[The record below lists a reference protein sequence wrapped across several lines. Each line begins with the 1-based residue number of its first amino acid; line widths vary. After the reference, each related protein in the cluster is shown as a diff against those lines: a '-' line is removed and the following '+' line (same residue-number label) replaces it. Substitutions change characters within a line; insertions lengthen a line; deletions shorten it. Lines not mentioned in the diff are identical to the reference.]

1 MMGYKGLKLASQVWI
16 LNANYIAK
24 KLSQKYKIL
33 YTGKNNNVAHECII
47 DIRPIKEKT
56 GISEEDIAKRL
67 IDYGFHAPTM
77 SWPVSGTIM
86 IEPTESENLE
96 EIDRFCNTLLNI
108 KAEIDKIENNK
119 FDKIDNPIK
128 NAPHTYLE
136 LSADEWKHSYSREQA
151 AFPKKYL
158 RDYKYWSPV
167 ARVDNVFGDRNLVCS
182 CPSMDEYKDEA
193 A

>member
-1 MMGYKGLKLASQVWI
+1 MMGAQGLKLASEISI
-16 LNANYIAK
+16 LNANYISKRLSK
-24 KLSQKYKIL
+24 KFKVL
-33 YTGKNNNVAHECII
+33 YTGKNGNVAHECII
-47 DIRPIKEKT
+47 DIRPIKEKS

-77 SWPVSGTIM
+77 SWPVAGTIM

-96 EIDRFCNTLLNI
+96 EIDRFCDAMLSI
-108 KAEIDKIENNK
+108 KEEIDKVDSGLFSKE
-119 FDKIDNPIK
+119 DNPLK
-128 NAPHTYLE
+128 NAPHTYTE
-136 LSADEWKHSYSREQA
+136 LSADEWKHSYTRQQA

-158 RDYKYWSPV
+158 QDYKYWAPV
-167 ARVDNVFGDRNLVCS
+167 ARVDNVYGDRNLVCS

>member
-1 MMGYKGLKLASQVWI
+1 MMGSKGLKLASQTAI

-24 KLSQKYKIL
+24 KLSKKFKIL
-33 YTGKNNNVAHECII
+33 YTGKNGNVAHECIV
-47 DIRPIKEKT
+47 DLRPIKEKS

-67 IDYGFHAPTM
+67 IDYGYHAPTM

-96 EIDRFCNTLLNI
+96 EIDRFCDTLLNI
-108 KAEIDKIENNK
+108 KDEIDKIDSGK
-119 FDKIDNPIK
+119 FDKEDNPLI

-136 LSADEWKHSYSREQA
+136 LSADEWKHSYSRKDA
-151 AFPKKYL
+151 AFPKTYL
-158 RDYKYWSPV
+158 KEYKYWAPV
-167 ARVDNVFGDRNLVCS
+167 ARVDNVYGDRNLVCS
-182 CPSMDEYKDEA
+182 CPSMDEYKEEA